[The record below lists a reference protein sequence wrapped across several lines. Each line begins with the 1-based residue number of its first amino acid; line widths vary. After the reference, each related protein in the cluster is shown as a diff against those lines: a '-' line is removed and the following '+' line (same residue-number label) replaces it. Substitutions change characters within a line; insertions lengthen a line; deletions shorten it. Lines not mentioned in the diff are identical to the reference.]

1 MTYIGVMVPDAG
13 SLIRE
18 ARSRHGVSQ
27 EALARRARTT
37 QKQISRI
44 EGGEISPSV
53 FTLSRLLA
61 AMGERLELRAVPG
74 QQDNRSDDELRAD
87 FEQLSASERIAQTAA
102 LSRTLT
108 GIAAGGADHGPPAA
122 SGSPDSTTSSP

>member
-1 MTYIGVMVPDAG
+1 MIADAG
-13 SLIRE
+13 AVIRE

-27 EALARRARTT
+27 ETLARRARTT

-44 EGGEISPSV
+44 EGGEVSPSV
-53 FTLSRLLA
+53 STLSRLLA

-74 QQDNRSDDELRAD
+74 PRDNRSDEELRAD
-87 FEQLSASERIAQTAA
+87 FEELTASERIAQTAA

-108 GIAAGGADHGPPAA
+108 GIAAGRR
-122 SGSPDSTTSSP
+122 

>member
-1 MTYIGVMVPDAG
+1 MIPDAG
-13 SLIRE
+13 SFIRE
-18 ARSRHGVSQ
+18 ARGRHGISQ

-44 EGGEISPSV
+44 ERGDVSPSIS
-53 FTLSRLLA
+53 TLSRLLA

-74 QQDNRSDDELRAD
+74 PRDNRSDDELRAD
-87 FEQLSASERIAQTAA
+87 FEQVTASERIAQTAA

-108 GIAAGGADHGPPAA
+108 RIAAGGP
-122 SGSPDSTTSSP
+122 